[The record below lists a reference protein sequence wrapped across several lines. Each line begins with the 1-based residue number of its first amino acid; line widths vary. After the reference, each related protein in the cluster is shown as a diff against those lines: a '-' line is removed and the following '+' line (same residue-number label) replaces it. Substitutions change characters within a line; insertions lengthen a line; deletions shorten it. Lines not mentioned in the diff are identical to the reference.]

1 MIVGRRGL
9 LQRDAQERT
18 EVAWERMR
26 KQRVAFDHAGIAVGR
41 LLPGVAAIEQGNAQP
56 ALGEVQG
63 NGGADH
69 AGAEHDRVGTCHLA
83 SFSTQAIRRPN
94 GCRLLVVGVDML

>member
-1 MIVGRRGL
+1 MVVGLRRL
-9 LQRDAQERT
+9 LQRDPQERT
-18 EVAWERMR
+18 EVARERMR

-41 LLPGVAAIEQGNAQP
+41 LLARVAAIEQGNAQP
-56 ALGEVQG
+56 ALGEVER

-83 SFSTQAIRRPN
+83 SFS
-94 GCRLLVVGVDML
+94 